1 MVNLRVHTGFNLEA
15 MQGNIN
21 FQLGLLHFVHLLV
34 TVDGHIDDRER
45 AAIAQI
51 KKEERIPD
59 AVYVDF
65 QASITTHTEQE
76 IYSKGVEYLNSCT
89 EEERLTAFVHLYRL
103 AEADTSITNKEVK
116 FLLYG
121 LKVTNI
127 SFEDVVL
134 SASMSGNQNA

>member
-1 MVNLRVHTGFNLEA
+1 
-15 MQGNIN
+15 MQNNIN

-34 TVDGHIDDRER
+34 TVDGHVDDRER
-45 AAIAQI
+45 AAIDLI
-51 KKEERIPD
+51 KNEENISD
-59 AVYVDF
+59 DVFLDF
-65 QASITTHTEQE
+65 QMNVTTYSEQE
-76 IYSKGVEYLNSCT
+76 IYSKGVELLNACT

-134 SASMSGNQNA
+134 SASMSSPGQT